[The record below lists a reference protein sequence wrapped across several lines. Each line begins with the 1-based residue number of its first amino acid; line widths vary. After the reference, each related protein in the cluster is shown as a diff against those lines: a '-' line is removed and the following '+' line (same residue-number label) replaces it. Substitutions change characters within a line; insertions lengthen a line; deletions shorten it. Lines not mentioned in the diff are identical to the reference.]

1 MTASF
6 AVPFEEDDKD
16 PSIWFLDH
24 NFLENMH
31 GMFKK
36 VNAREKIIG
45 WYSTGPRI
53 RPGVRR
59 DARGRCDARA
69 RTAPLAL
76 SLTFAPLRP
85 HLRFARSGARRTL
98 RSTSSC
104 GGTRRPPSS

>member
-1 MTASF
+1 MYDITASF

-24 NFLENMH
+24 NFLEQMH

-53 RPGVRR
+53 RPGV
-59 DARGRCDARA
+59 
-69 RTAPLAL
+69 
-76 SLTFAPLRP
+76 
-85 HLRFARSGARRTL
+85 SGAAL
-98 RSTSSC
+98 RLRAVRALKSC
-104 GGTRRPPSS
+104 GLKPFVERSPL